1 MFCCTV
7 DAYHVEYRNT
17 HWMTVVMHMVKQ
29 EFQVLDS
36 LYPLDLTEKTVKAL
50 VI

>member
-1 MFCCTV
+1 MYIALNI
-7 DAYHVEYRNT
+7 DNA
-17 HWMTVVMHMVKQ
+17 HWMTMVMHLIKQ

>member
-1 MFCCTV
+1 MVFCTV
-7 DAYHVEYRNT
+7 DVYRVDNA
-17 HWMTVVMHMVKQ
+17 HYITVVMHLIKQ